1 MRVAAR
7 AHPNGRES
15 PRTAETPSVRVGDH
29 RVAWSTCLVSQSQ
42 EDQRPPRD
50 PERLMLFV
58 LSLLVVLCVALVL
71 TRFVMNM
78 TADAGSSMDL
88 FNALN

>member
-1 MRVAAR
+1 VRVAAP

-15 PRTAETPSVRVGDH
+15 PRTAEPPSVRVSNH
-29 RVAWSTCLVSQSQ
+29 RVAWSTCLVSQSE

-50 PERLMLFV
+50 PERMMLFV

-71 TRFVMNM
+71 TRFVMNL

-88 FNALN
+88 FNALS

>member
-1 MRVAAR
+1 V
-7 AHPNGRES
+7 N
-15 PRTAETPSVRVGDH
+15 
-29 RVAWSTCLVSQSQ
+29 QSQ

-58 LSLLVVLCVALVL
+58 LSLLVVLCVAVVL

-78 TADAGSSMDL
+78 SADAGSSMDL
-88 FNALN
+88 FNALS

>member
-1 MRVAAR
+1 
-7 AHPNGRES
+7 
-15 PRTAETPSVRVGDH
+15 VGDH
-29 RVAWSTCLVSQSQ
+29 RVAWSTCLVSPSQ

>member
-1 MRVAAR
+1 
-7 AHPNGRES
+7 
-15 PRTAETPSVRVGDH
+15 
-29 RVAWSTCLVSQSQ
+29 
-42 EDQRPPRD
+42 
-50 PERLMLFV
+50 MLFV

-88 FNALN
+88 FTALN

>member
-1 MRVAAR
+1 
-7 AHPNGRES
+7 
-15 PRTAETPSVRVGDH
+15 
-29 RVAWSTCLVSQSQ
+29 VSQSQ

-50 PERLMLFV
+50 LERVMLFV

-71 TRFVMNM
+71 TRSVMNM

-88 FNALN
+88 FKALS